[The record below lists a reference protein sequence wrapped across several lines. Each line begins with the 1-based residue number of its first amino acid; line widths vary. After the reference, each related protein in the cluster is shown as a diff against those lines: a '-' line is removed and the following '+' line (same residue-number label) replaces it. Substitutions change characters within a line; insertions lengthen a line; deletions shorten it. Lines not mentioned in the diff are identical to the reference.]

1 MVNKKTITVLLL
13 GFCIA
18 AGISACGKPKQEKT
32 EPTAAAVEDA
42 LHNITYEEVVEKTGI
57 DLPAPEG
64 AENVSY
70 HVLLASTDKP
80 IAEMDFTLD
89 GQTAYLRAQSTDWV
103 PSDPGIDAK
112 PEEIAAV
119 LDTEHLDISGLNY
132 KWSAMGT
139 ADIKGRSGM
148 FCLDKKT
155 GFIAWI
161 DIVPGFVYN
170 LCMKENADS
179 EILMN
184 LAEKVFVPMQGDN

>member
-32 EPTAAAVEDA
+32 EPTAGAVEDA
-42 LHNITYEEVVEKTGI
+42 LHNITYEEVIEKTGI

-103 PSDPGIDAK
+103 PSNPGIDAK

-139 ADIKGRSGM
+139 ALVKDRSGM

-155 GFIAWI
+155 GFIAC
-161 DIVPGFVYN
+161 
-170 LCMKENADS
+170 LTAS
-179 EILMN
+179 LS
-184 LAEKVFVPMQGDN
+184 

>member
-1 MVNKKTITVLLL
+1 MVNKKIITVLLL
-13 GFCIA
+13 GLCIA
-18 AGISACGKPKQEKT
+18 AGISACGQPKQEKA

-103 PSDPGIDAK
+103 PSNPGIDAK
-112 PEEIAAV
+112 PEEIAAL

-132 KWSAMGT
+132 NWSAMGT
-139 ADIKGRSGM
+139 ADIKSRSGM

-155 GFIAWI
+155 GFIAWV

-170 LCMKENADS
+170 LCMKDNADS
-179 EILMN
+179 ETLMN